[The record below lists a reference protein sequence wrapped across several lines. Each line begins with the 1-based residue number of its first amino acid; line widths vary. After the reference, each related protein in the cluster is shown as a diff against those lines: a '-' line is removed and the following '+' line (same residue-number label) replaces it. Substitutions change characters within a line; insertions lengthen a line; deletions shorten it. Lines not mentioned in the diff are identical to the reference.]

1 MHKNKNFT
9 IALVAVFVV
18 LLAAGAFT
26 LMRPPAQK
34 PTPEVIPSPSV
45 PAPAPLSPAP
55 VPLEPI
61 PGAPQ
66 FDQAKYKTEPVVSVY
81 LADKGSIISMPLEQ
95 YIEGVIAKEMEP
107 DWPIEALA
115 AQAIASRTLTISAIE
130 AGTIKKLR
138 KADVST
144 SKEELQA
151 YAPEKVNDK
160 VREAV
165 KRTRGQIILYSG
177 SLVNA
182 IYSSCNGQIS
192 ATKEESFP
200 VEIETPAPYFQPVK
214 DNCFDYAPEEVRD
227 WTVKIPGSEVAAAIG
242 YKGNPADITILERGP
257 SGRILYIGAGDKKIY
272 GADFRKRVGYD
283 KLKST
288 LISEMTYDG
297 RNFVFKGMGWGNGV
311 GLCQWGAYTYAQ
323 QGKNAVDIVNHY
335 YPGVEIKKLWD

>member
-9 IALVAVFVV
+9 IALVAVFIVV
-18 LLAAGAFT
+18 FAAGAFI

-34 PTPEVIPSPSV
+34 PTPEPLPVPSIPAPV
-45 PAPAPLSPAP
+45 PAPAP
-55 VPLEPI
+55 VEPI
-61 PGAPQ
+61 PGAPL
-66 FDQAKYKTEPVVSVY
+66 FDQAKYKVEPVVSVY
-81 LADKGSIISMPLEQ
+81 LADKGAIVSMPLEK
-95 YIEGVIAKEMEP
+95 YLEGVIAKEMEP

-115 AQAIASRTLTISAIE
+115 AQAIASRTLTINAIE
-130 AGTIKKLR
+130 AGTIKKLH

-151 YAPEKVNDK
+151 YAPEKVNNN

-165 KRTRGQIILYSG
+165 KRTRGQVMLYAG
-177 SLVNA
+177 SLINA

-200 VEIETPAPYFQPVK
+200 KEIQLSTPYFQPVT
-214 DNCFDYAPEEVRD
+214 DNCFEYAPENVRN
-227 WTVKIPGSEVAAAIG
+227 WTVKIPGSQVAAAVG

-288 LISEMTYDG
+288 LITEMTYDG
-297 RNFVFKGMGWGNGV
+297 KNFVFKGMGWGNGV

-335 YPGVEIKKLWD
+335 YPGIEIRKLWE